1 MVVKGHD
8 DVALEED
15 DGIYEKGDEFKSFH
29 CQANH
34 PMSRQALPTG
44 FLSVWLKCVVSSLLH
59 DRILPTALFPAV
71 QLVYGRALRLLPAT
85 VCCIQHGLQT
95 LTEAFCREA
104 TAKKTGKELVLPRDG
119 PCLRVELPYTY
130 LMAWFALHCPAIIKP
145 GEEPSKTTTSH
156 TSTVTRTRGGKRI
169 T

>member
-1 MVVKGHD
+1 MVNVDIEAMMVVKGHD

-59 DRILPTALFPAV
+59 DRILPTTLFPAV
-71 QLVYGRALRLLPAT
+71 QLVYGRALILLPAT
-85 VCCIQHGLQT
+85 VCCIQHGLQSSD
-95 LTEAFCREA
+95 AD
-104 TAKKTGKELVLPRDG
+104 GGVLQGSDSQ
-119 PCLRVELPYTY
+119 EDE
-130 LMAWFALHCPAIIKP
+130 K
-145 GEEPSKTTTSH
+145 
-156 TSTVTRTRGGKRI
+156 RTRPSS
-169 T
+169 